1 MKKIITRL
9 LPLVLVCLV
18 TAAGCSK
25 VKDIK
30 INSCGLE
37 SFTPKGLRAAKAVL
51 ALEIDNP
58 AFAFGIQNLDG
69 VIKYKGEDFIF
80 FKSDGVDV
88 ARKSVRVYDL
98 PCEASLAEGVSITR
112 LLSVLSGGTE
122 GLTADIN
129 AKVLL
134 KKGVGKTLK
143 FKDLNIQELMKE
155 SKAGKEPEQK
165 KI

>member
-1 MKKIITRL
+1 MKKIIVRL
-9 LPLVLVCLV
+9 FPLVLACLMM
-18 TAAGCSK
+18 AAGCSK

-37 SFTPKGLRAAKAVL
+37 SFTPRGLRAAKAVL

-58 AFAFGIQNLDG
+58 TFAFGIQNLDG

-80 FKSDGVDV
+80 FKSDGIDV
-88 ARKSVRVYDL
+88 AKKSVRVYDL
-98 PCEASLAEGVSITR
+98 PCEASLANGVSITR
-112 LLSVLSGGTE
+112 LLGILSGSAE
-122 GLTADIN
+122 GFTADIN

-134 KKGVGKTLK
+134 KNGVGKTLK
-143 FKDLNIQELMKE
+143 FKDLNIQEMI
-155 SKAGKEPEQK
+155 SGSNAGKEPEQK